1 MSEER
6 KLLPTP
12 LFLPELLKADI
23 ENKST
28 TRMIMSKKKAFQ
40 MNTAFCNLGNVM
52 NASIAS

>member
-40 MNTAFCNLGNVM
+40 MNTAFCNLGM
-52 NASIAS
+52 S